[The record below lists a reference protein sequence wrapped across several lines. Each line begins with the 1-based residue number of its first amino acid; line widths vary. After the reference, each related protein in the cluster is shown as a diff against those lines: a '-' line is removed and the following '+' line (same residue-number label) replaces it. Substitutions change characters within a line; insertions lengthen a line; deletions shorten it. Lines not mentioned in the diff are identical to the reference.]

1 MKILRKNGKHARRTR
16 GKDEVISER
25 EWKFNYTLSERKI
38 YNATRTL
45 TSGHWLTLAVAEAA
59 KAAATVTIA
68 LDAMIFPGFPTIM
81 GILRDF
87 RQIGQQL

>member
-1 MKILRKNGKHARRTR
+1 MRTR
-16 GKDEVISER
+16 GKVEVISER
-25 EWKFNYTLSERKI
+25 EWKFNYTLSERKF
-38 YNATRTL
+38 YNATRTQ

>member
-1 MKILRKNGKHARRTR
+1 MKILRKNRKHASRTR

-25 EWKFNYTLSERKI
+25 EWKFNYTLSERKF

-45 TSGHWLTLAVAEAA
+45 TSGHWLTLAVAEAE
-59 KAAATVTIA
+59 AAEVAAIA